1 MELKLEGKPTVF
13 GYASGFTFL
22 YRKSISTIPCYDIPA
37 GKIKQEWQRFVDALK
52 ETKDQL
58 NQVKE
63 KTIKTFGHHESEIF
77 DIQLALLEDS
87 YILEQLQKKLSETK
101 KNVEFC
107 FSSIVGECLKR
118 FKLHSVPSIR
128 ERYLDFDDVASRLL
142 KVLSKNHADNLS
154 EKDLKGRILLAETL
168 TPSDVFFFK
177 GKGIKGIILE
187 EKCLSAHAIILAKS
201 LNVPIIVGIE
211 NLCSLAKDNMPIEIN
226 GETGEVWLEPKESH
240 LQEEIPLKNSVPYNP
255 YQVELYVSYNE
266 FFTEKFL
273 AQHSIAGIGLL
284 RSEILFLSKS
294 NIPDEEEQ
302 FTYYKEAITKAQGKT
317 VILRTLDIG
326 GDKTRSVHLE
336 KSSPLGLRGI
346 RWSLKNIPV
355 FKVQLRAMLRA
366 SAFGNAK
373 ILYPM
378 ISSEQE
384 IMQANKILELC
395 KQELKTEHIPFKQNI
410 EIGAML
416 ETPCSFLI
424 MDVLAKHCSFFSVG
438 TNDLIQY
445 LLAIDRTDNEV
456 ADSYDWKHPAVL
468 RTLQFAL
475 DHANELNTPIYMCG
489 ELPNIP
495 EALSF
500 CIGLGFRKF
509 TISADRLTNCQKLI
523 GEIDLSKLQGKANLK
538 FNNLNKA

>member
-1 MELKLEGKPTVF
+1 MELKLEGKAIVF
-13 GYASGFTFL
+13 GYARGFTFL
-22 YRKSISTIPCYDIPA
+22 YRKSTSAIPCYDIPA
-37 GKIKQEWQRFVDALK
+37 DKIDQEWQRFIEALK

-63 KTIKTFGHHESEIF
+63 KTIETFGHHESEIF

-87 YILEQLQKKLSETK
+87 YILEQLRKKLSETK

-107 FSSIVGECLKR
+107 FSSIIEECLKR

-142 KVLSKNHADNLS
+142 EVLLKNYSDNLS
-154 EKDLKGRILLAETL
+154 EKDLKGRILLAKSL
-168 TPSDVFFFK
+168 TPSDVFFLK
-177 GKGIKGIILE
+177 DKGINGIVLE
-187 EKCLSAHAIILAKS
+187 EKCFIAHAIILAKS

-211 NLCSLAKDNMPIEIN
+211 NLCSLAKDNVPIEIN
-226 GETGEVWLEPKESH
+226 GETGEVWLDSKESH
-240 LQEEIPLKNSVPYNP
+240 SQEEVPLKNSVTNNLH
-255 YQVELYVSYNE
+255 QIELYVAYNE

-273 AQHSIAGIGLL
+273 EQSSIAGIGLL

-294 NIPDEEEQ
+294 NTPDEEEQ
-302 FTYYKEAITKAQGKT
+302 FTYYKEVITKAHGKT

-326 GDKTRSVHLE
+326 GDKIRSAHPE

-346 RWSLKNIPV
+346 RWSLKNIPE
-355 FKVQLRAMLRA
+355 FKIQLRAMLRA
-366 SAFGNAK
+366 SAFGNTK

-384 IMQANKILELC
+384 IIQANKILELC

-424 MDVLAKHCSFFSVG
+424 MDVLANHCSFFSIG

-456 ADSYDWKHPAVL
+456 ADAYDWKHPAVL
-468 RTLQFAL
+468 RTLQYAIK
-475 DHANELNTPIYMCG
+475 HANKLNAPIYMCG

-500 CIGLGFRKF
+500 CIGLGFKKF
-509 TISADRLTNCQKLI
+509 TISADRLTSYQKLVS
-523 GEIDLSKLQGKANLK
+523 EIDLSSLQANVNHRLK
-538 FNNLNKA
+538 NL